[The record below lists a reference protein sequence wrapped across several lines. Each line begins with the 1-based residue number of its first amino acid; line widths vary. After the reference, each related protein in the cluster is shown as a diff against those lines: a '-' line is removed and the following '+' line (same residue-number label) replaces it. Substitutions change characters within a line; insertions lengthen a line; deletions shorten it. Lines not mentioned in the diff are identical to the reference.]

1 MPYCLYRYGKVDRLI
16 DISLTILEA
25 IGGLGLFLLG
35 MIVMTDGLRS
45 LAGNAMRSALM
56 RFTRS
61 PLSGAMTGAV
71 TTALLQSS
79 SATTVATVG
88 FVSAGLLRFPDA
100 LGIIFGANLGTTV
113 TGWLVAILGFKLNL
127 DTAVLPLIFIGA
139 SLKLFAGEKY
149 AKLGL
154 AIAGFGL
161 IFVGISTLQD
171 AMSGLEGF
179 LTPDRLPGDTWLG
192 RLQLVSLGIIVTI
205 ITQSSSAGVAATL
218 AALYAGAI
226 NFAQAAA
233 LVIGMDVGT
242 TVTAVIATLGGSV
255 DARRTGFSHV
265 IYNLFT
271 GTLALGFITP
281 YIWLW
286 NQFAPG
292 QLLNNA
298 EIGLVAFHTCFNVLG
313 VILLLPVTRQF
324 ARLIMRL
331 TPGHGPVFTAGLND
345 ELLAQPDLALRAA
358 QISIQSEFIELLQH
372 VNAILGHPNGSR
384 TELTALQIALDE
396 THAYLDKIHLK
407 SASENSWERL
417 VAMMHAL
424 DHLQR
429 IHERCEEDED
439 RAYTAQ
445 RTPDL
450 AAEYDLLVHSIE
462 AEIVALQNSRWD
474 RSAHLAAE
482 AANQIHKRVR
492 PYRALTIAQIANGQ
506 LDVVTGTARLEAIR
520 WLRRVSKHIARIT
533 QHMNQATLALGK

>member
-1 MPYCLYRYGKVDRLI
+1 MIPINIG
-16 DISLTILEA
+16 LTIIEA

-35 MIVMTDGLRS
+35 MIIMTDGLRS

-56 RFTRS
+56 RFTRN
-61 PLSGAMTGAV
+61 PLSGAITGAV

-88 FVSAGLLRFPDA
+88 FVSAGLLHFPDA

-113 TGWLVAILGFKLNL
+113 TGWLVAILGFKLHL

-139 SLKLFAGEKY
+139 SLKLFAGEKS
-149 AKLGL
+149 AKVGL

-161 IFVGISTLQD
+161 IFVGISTLQT
-171 AMSGLEGF
+171 AMTGLEGF
-179 LTPDRLPGDTWLG
+179 LTPDRLPDDSWFG
-192 RLQLVSLGIIVTI
+192 RLQLVSLGIVVTI

-226 NFAQAAA
+226 NFPQAAA

-271 GTLALGFITP
+271 GAIALSFITP
-281 YIWLW
+281 YVWLW

-292 QLLNNA
+292 QLLENA
-298 EIGLVAFHTCFNVLG
+298 EIGLVAFHTCFNILG
-313 VILLLPVTRQF
+313 VALLLPFTHQF
-324 ARLIMRL
+324 ARLIIRL
-331 TPGHGPVFTAGLND
+331 IPGRGPVFTEGLSKA
-345 ELLAQPDLALRAA
+345 LLEQPELALRAA
-358 QISIQSEFIELLQH
+358 QISIQSELLALLQH
-372 VNAILGHPNGSR
+372 VNAILGQPTGQQ

-396 THAYLDKIHLK
+396 THTYLDQIQLK
-407 SASENSWERL
+407 GTSEKSLERL
-417 VAMMHAL
+417 IGMMHAL

-445 RTPDL
+445 KTKDL
-450 AAEYDLLVHSIE
+450 AAEYALLVDSIE
-462 AEIVALQNSRWD
+462 QEIAALQNNHWD
-474 RSAHLAAE
+474 QAAHIAAE
-482 AANQIHKRVR
+482 AAQQIHQKVR
-492 PYRALTIAQIANGQ
+492 PYRESTIQQMAQGKV
-506 LDVVTGTARLEAIR
+506 DVVQGTARLEAIR

-533 QHMNQATLALGK
+533 EHMQQATLALGK